1 MRLIRVL
8 TALPI
13 ITSCAAVSSAQT
25 TITLEDTSAA
35 RVGLRIG
42 YGGRGPDFAVS
53 VDSPRLA
60 DVLRFRADL
69 GVGRWTDWFESYPP
83 AGNDP
88 SVIRMAGATLLFF
101 RRPDLPNLRPYVGVG
116 LSYNL
121 PLGVDMLH
129 QRSSRLILG
138 LEGSGER
145 WDVGPEVDFELPSFR
160 ESIPYVGNNLLPTAR
175 VGVAIRRRF

>member
-1 MRLIRVL
+1 MCLIRVL
-8 TALPI
+8 TAFLI
-13 ITSCAAVSSAQT
+13 VIAVAAPMSAQSS
-25 TITLEDTSAA
+25 ITLEDTSAA
-35 RVGLRIG
+35 RVGVRIG
-42 YGGRGPDFAVS
+42 YGGRGPDLAASF
-53 VDSPRLA
+53 DSPRYA
-60 DVLRFRADL
+60 DVVRFRADL

-88 SVIRMAGATLLFF
+88 SVMRMAGAALLFF
-101 RRPDLPNLRPYVGVG
+101 RRPDLPNLRPYIGVG

-129 QRSSRLILG
+129 QRSSRVILG

-145 WDVGPEVDFELPSFR
+145 WDVGPELDFELPSFR

-175 VGVAIRRRF
+175 IGVAIRRRF